1 VCGPGLTDFRLDVR
15 EAGAGG
21 WIGNA
26 DKMLAG
32 RALNLPARVAWVA
45 LQRLVAMGT
54 VEFEL
59 RCAHKLPPHHA
70 PTCRK
75 KYIEEFYI
83 LFADK
88 LRLIW

>member
-1 VCGPGLTDFRLDVR
+1 
-15 EAGAGG
+15 
-21 WIGNA
+21 
-26 DKMLAG
+26 
-32 RALNLPARVAWVA
+32 
-45 LQRLVAMGT
+45 MGT

-70 PTCRK
+70 QTFRK

>member
-1 VCGPGLTDFRLDVR
+1 MRGPGLTDFRLDVR
-15 EAGAGG
+15 ESGACG
-21 WIGNA
+21 WIGDANE
-26 DKMLAG
+26 MLAG
-32 RALNLPARVAWVA
+32 RALNLPARVARIA

-59 RCAHKLPPHHA
+59 GCAHKLPPHHA
-70 PTCRK
+70 QTCRK
-75 KYIEEFYI
+75 KYIEEFFI